1 MNEYFIDTNIFMYA
15 AGKPHEFKEPCVDIL
30 SRVQFK
36 EPCVD
41 ILSRVQSGELNA
53 AIDTEVFQEILYR
66 YHHIDLSDK
75 GTDLAWSMMDL
86 GLNVLPVTKKDIEIS
101 LYFYQQYRDKGVL
114 PRDIIHA
121 ATMVQN
127 GLETIVSVDKH
138 FDIIEEVQRIA
149 PSG

>member
-1 MNEYFIDTNIFMYA
+1 MLSMNEYFIDTNIFMYA
-15 AGKPHEFKEPCVDIL
+15 AGKSHEFKEPCVSLL
-30 SRVQFK
+30 SR
-36 EPCVD
+36 
-41 ILSRVQSGELNA
+41 IQSGELNA

-66 YHHIDLSDK
+66 YHHINLPDK
-75 GTDLAWSMMDL
+75 GADLAWSMTDL

-101 LYFYQQYRDKGVL
+101 LYFYQQYQEKGVL

-149 PSG
+149 PSDLM